1 MSVCLYAHIS
11 PEPRVQT
18 SPIFVHS
25 ISDGVAIRYVFPVLC
40 MTSRLPNNRPDKGDA
55 SDTVMTAPPQSMR
68 NCLSVLCCTARHA
81 GVMRVIPGCRLRV
94 EIQFNTTGEW
104 LWAEYDNMTVQ
115 SESDNYRLHVTGY
128 RGNADDAFNR
138 GDQWDR
144 RRSNGMEFSTK
155 DVDNDQQANRNCAKR
170 WKCGWWFNSCS
181 SSSLNCLGGK
191 WLNQQHQSKPRASR
205 MMLQCDAG

>member
-1 MSVCLYAHIS
+1 MSDHVCLSLQLHQFLCTVS
-11 PEPRVQT
+11 PT
-18 SPIFVHS
+18 
-25 ISDGVAIRYVFPVLC
+25 AWRYVVCFRFCVWRHVCPIIGQTKATRVIPWCLHRR
-40 MTSRLPNNRPDKGDA
+40 SRCG
-55 SDTVMTAPPQSMR
+55 TV
-68 NCLSVLCCTARHA
+68 CLCCAARHV

-155 DVDNDQQANRNCAKR
+155 DVDNDQRANRTCAKR

-191 WLNQQHQSKPRASR
+191 WLNKQHQSKPRASR